1 MTFLQLIACIGIVI
15 GCFILLKLNPVEFT
29 DSVFKALLNRPN
41 SLRDEIVLT
50 TGRKKSSFLK
60 KEILEAQK
68 ILALTGRIDRFS
80 IVCAS
85 SLLLFAVGTCI
96 AILMQNVFLLP
107 VLAVGMMIL
116 PFWYVKLTETHYRKD
131 VSAELETALS
141 IITTAYLR
149 CEDIQTAVEENLRY
163 LNPPIQYVFRE
174 FTLRLRVVNPDMDAA
189 LKGMKEKIENDVF
202 REWCDALA
210 DCQVD
215 RSLKST
221 LIPIVNKLSDTR
233 IVNGELENLVFEPR
247 KEFIIMAILVVGNI
261 PFLFF
266 LNRSWFHTL
275 MYNPIGQVMLALTAA
290 AVFISTAFMIK
301 FTKPIE
307 YKR

>member
-1 MTFLQLIACIGIVI
+1 LDGIHIRDNRIIFYGNTAGYVDDENAI
-15 GCFILLKLNPVEFT
+15 VDPIFQSEELKE
-29 DSVFKALLNRPN
+29 
-41 SLRDEIVLT
+41 
-50 TGRKKSSFLK
+50 
-60 KEILEAQK
+60 
-68 ILALTGRIDRFS
+68 
-80 IVCAS
+80 
-85 SLLLFAVGTCI
+85 
-96 AILMQNVFLLP
+96 
-107 VLAVGMMIL
+107 
-116 PFWYVKLTETHYRKD
+116 YLTEK
-131 VSAELETALS
+131 
-141 IITTAYLR
+141 
-149 CEDIQTAVEENLRY
+149 QNLKVQWI
-163 LNPPIQYVFRE
+163 NGV
-174 FTLRLRVVNPDMDAA
+174 
-189 LKGMKEKIENDVF
+189 
-202 REWCDALA
+202 WCDALA
-210 DCQVD
+210 DCQAD